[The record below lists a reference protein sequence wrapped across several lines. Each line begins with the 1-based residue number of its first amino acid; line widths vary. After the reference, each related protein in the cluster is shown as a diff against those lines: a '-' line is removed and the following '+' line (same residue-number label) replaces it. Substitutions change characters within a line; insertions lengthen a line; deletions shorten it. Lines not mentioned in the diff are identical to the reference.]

1 MVEIAVPKFS
11 WEAVR
16 QKFLGNNGSA
26 FFFGGGGQWFSFI
39 YSEKTPVGKFGCHS
53 NTIFQP

>member
-16 QKFLGNNGSA
+16 QKWFSI
-26 FFFGGGGQWFSFI
+26 FGGEQWFSFI